1 MVLIFTAASLWA
13 DAATE
18 LSAKLS
24 AGNWDTYARLP
35 GECPEDT
42 VKELIAKLAAGNW
55 NTYALSG
62 ESPEDTVKDLLNG
75 RCKCVRVAPKEE
87 LLAGLGSYIPAVVS
101 QEEPRDVWRW
111 VLPPPRCHHWWLFGD
126 GELFSLPAHPPFAPT
141 HPHPTR
147 YHLP

>member
-62 ESPEDTVKDLLNG
+62 ESPEDTVKDLLSPG
-75 RCKCVRVAPKEE
+75 FPDWSLR
-87 LLAGLGSYIPAVVS
+87 AG
-101 QEEPRDVWRW
+101 EKKRW
-111 VLPPPRCHHWWLFGD
+111 QQC
-126 GELFSLPAHPPFAPT
+126 
-141 HPHPTR
+141 
-147 YHLP
+147 